1 MAKSRVLLLWGG
13 YYHDFQAAAGIIW
26 NFLKPFDRYE
36 VTATDDRKSLE
47 RLDPFDAVIL
57 YTQGG
62 KPTPAEENGI
72 LNFVRR
78 GGGLA
83 GIHYGL

>member
-1 MAKSRVLLLWGG
+1 VLLLWGG
-13 YYHDFQAAAGIIW
+13 YYHDFQTAAGIIW
-26 NFLKPFDRYE
+26 NFLKPFERYE

-47 RLDPFDAVIL
+47 RLDPFDAMTL
-57 YTQGG
+57 YAQGG